1 MPIAVRRNIIPKW
14 LVHYPI
20 AVYIAALAVVS
31 GMYMSHHLPW
41 YYMLA
46 GIVTVLLFFPI
57 EQKIVNATSIYRVG
71 REKVFEQRVLI
82 TAFVPRLFMTLLL
95 YFLFQF
101 TYGDPFGFD
110 NADSVYYDELGKFVA
125 TLIAKG
131 DFHFFARISEWVGNN
146 DISDMG
152 YGVYVGFVY
161 WLTGNSIIAVR
172 LLKCVWSTLTVL
184 LVYRLAKR
192 NFGEQTGRIAAIFC
206 ALWPNFWYYCS
217 CHLKEVEMV
226 FLGIL
231 FVEQADQLLRSRK
244 FNIWKVLSVLV
255 IAALIFTFRT
265 PLGLVALLALV
276 FSLVMSSSRVV
287 GMGRRIIVGALAVAL
302 IGVTVGN
309 RLEERAQGLIAK
321 VQTGEQEQNMA
332 WRAEREE
339 GNSFAKYA
347 SSTVFAPMIF
357 TLPFPTMVRPFE
369 GQEVQQLNHGGNFV
383 KNILSGF
390 TILAVIMLLI
400 SGKWRDNLMP
410 LSFML
415 GYLVVLTMSS
425 FAHSER
431 FHQPV
436 MPIEFMFAAYGMGL
450 ATTKKKYKRWF
461 VYWCIVMFVA
471 AVAWNWFKMAG
482 RGLG

>member
-1 MPIAVRRNIIPKW
+1 MKHIIPKW
-14 LVHYPI
+14 LVQYPI
-20 AVYIAALAVVS
+20 AVYITALAVVS
-31 GMYMSHHLPW
+31 VMYMSHHLPW

-46 GIVTVLLFFPI
+46 GVATVLLFFPV
-57 EQKIVNATSIYRVG
+57 EQQIVNATSVYKIG
-71 REKVFEQRVLI
+71 KEKVFEKRILI
-82 TAFVPRLFMTLLL
+82 AAFVPRLFMTLLL
-95 YFLFQF
+95 YFIFQL
-101 TYGDPFGFD
+101 TYGNPFGFD
-110 NADSVYYDELGKFVA
+110 NADAVYYDELGRFVA
-125 TLIAKG
+125 SLIRKG
-131 DFHFFARISEWVGNN
+131 DFHFYTRIVQWVGNT
-146 DISDMG
+146 DISDIG
-152 YGVYVGFVY
+152 YGVYLGFVY
-161 WLTGNSIIAVR
+161 WLTGDSILVAR
-172 LLKCVWSTLTVL
+172 LLKCVWSALTVL

-192 NFGEQTGRIAAIFC
+192 NFGEQTARISAIFC

-226 FLGIL
+226 FLGVL
-231 FVEQADQLLRSRK
+231 FVEQADLLLRARR
-244 FNIWKVLSVLV
+244 FQAWKVLAVLL
-255 IAALIFTFRT
+255 IAALLFTFRT
-265 PLGLVALLALV
+265 PLGLVALLALI
-276 FSLVMSSSRVV
+276 FSVVMSSSRVV
-287 GMGRRIIVGALAVAL
+287 GWSRRIIVGVLAVAL

-309 RLEERAQGLIAK
+309 RLEERAQNLIQQ
-321 VQTGEQEQNMA
+321 VQRGEQEQNMA

-390 TILAVIMLLI
+390 TILAVVLLLI
-400 SGKWRDNLMP
+400 TGRWRDNLMP

-415 GYLVVLTMSS
+415 GYLLVLTMSS

-436 MPIEFMFAAYGMGL
+436 MPMEFMFAAYGMGI
-450 ATTKKKYKRWF
+450 ATTKKKYRRWF
-461 VYWCIVMFVA
+461 LYWCVIMLVA

-482 RGLG
+482 RGLA